1 MTNVSTSESQTPE
14 WVKKLAIVSG
24 LLGFVLFIITPF
36 MPVTQTQSSFNWPQD
51 GKINS
56 VSAPLISYAPDAIEA
71 TVPLSV
77 VDKLREGQTTVFS
90 TLPSDSKDAT
100 TRGLFVRYSNA
111 GLDVLAR
118 DQVPLSVSKS
128 DLEKLDPQAV
138 LKISATK
145 DSTKVEI
152 PGTKHKGETE
162 DDERPQLTGIY
173 TELENTPELIDAGL
187 NVKVQINSRFTTSPS
202 IWKYA
207 TMFGGLILLLV
218 SLWTLW
224 RMDQNHGH
232 KISFLPDGW
241 FRFRPLDAVVGVIL
255 TYWYILGANTSDD
268 GYLLTMGRASADS
281 GYMANY
287 YRWFGVP
294 ESPFGA
300 PYYDLLG
307 LMARVSTASIWMR
320 LPGFIAGILIWMII
334 SREVLPRLGEGIN
347 SRRVAHW
354 SSAFAFLSFWL
365 VYNNGLRPEPVIALG
380 ALLTWVS
387 IERAIAMQRLLPGAI
402 GVIIAT
408 VSLGAGPTGLMAV
421 SALLVGL
428 SGLVR
433 IVVRRAET
441 KLDIFAM
448 CAPFLASGTAIL
460 LAVFGDQT
468 LANVIESI
476 RVRSAKGPSLHWYDE
491 WVRYETLL
499 QQNVDGSFTRR
510 FAVIMMFVGV
520 AIVVAAILRHGS
532 VPGSDP
538 DPARRLLLVIFGTMF
553 FMMFTPTKWSH
564 HFGVYAGI
572 GAAIAGLGAVALA
585 HQLSKS
591 KRLRVLTAGGVLF
604 ITANALAGT
613 NGWWYVSSFG
623 VPWYDKTIQVKNIEA
638 NTVML
643 VLSLLVLA
651 TGTYLSFVDDIRKT
665 AAGGKVQKESRKT
678 RGLLNAPVMVMT
690 TLVVLFSLASLTKG
704 FVSQFP
710 AYTIG
715 LGNLRTF
722 TGDHCALASDVM
734 IENNSNEAFLK
745 PADGS
750 KLGDSLVTSSDS
762 NFKPNNIPV
771 YITTEGVSTSGISAG
786 SIAGTT
792 EEDETT
798 TGEGAGQAA
807 GITGGVRQDLG
818 VNGSRAELPYN
829 LDYKTIPV
837 VGSYTVGAQFPA
849 STKSTWYSLP
859 ERKEDA
865 PILVISAAGRI
876 KHDDINGVEQKGQKL
891 VVEYGKTKS
900 TDGKDVEKLGTF
912 QPYDIGPTPSWRNL
926 RVPLDQLPPEADVV
940 RIVAA
945 DNSLDSDQWLAF
957 TPPRVPSLTKMTQ
970 VIDPETPGLLDWS
983 VALQFPC
990 QRTFYHNAGV
1000 TEIPEF
1006 RISPDH
1012 PGKVTLSPWQ
1022 DFNGGGIMG
1031 VSEATST
1038 SLEVP
1043 TYLNNDWQRDWGSL
1057 ETYTLRTNSVG
1068 EEPVP
1073 AKIEYETHTRSGW
1086 WSPGKMQI
1094 DY

>member
-1 MTNVSTSESQTPE
+1 MTDVSTSESQTPG
-14 WVKKLAIVSG
+14 WVKNLAILSG
-24 LLGFVLFIITPF
+24 VLGFILFVVTPF
-36 MPVTQTQSSFNWPQD
+36 MPVTQTQSSFSWPQD

-56 VSAPLISYAPDAIEA
+56 VSAPLISYAPDSIEA
-71 TVPLSV
+71 TVPLAV
-77 VDKLREGQTTVFS
+77 VDKLREGQTTVLS

-100 TRGLFVRYSNA
+100 TRGLFVRYSDA

-118 DQVPLSVSKS
+118 DKVPFSISKS
-128 DLEKLDPQAV
+128 DLEKLDSDAV
-138 LKISATK
+138 LKLSSTK

-173 TELENTPELIDAGL
+173 TELENAPELIDAGL
-187 NVKVQINSRFTTSPS
+187 TVQVNINSRFTSSPS
-202 IWKYA
+202 IWKYL
-207 TMFGGLILLLV
+207 TMFGGLAMLFV

-224 RMDQNHGH
+224 RMDKHHGE
-232 KISFLPDGW
+232 KLPFLPEGW
-241 FRFRPLDAVVGVIL
+241 FKFRPLDAIVGFIL
-255 TYWYILGANTSDD
+255 AYWYVIGANTSDD
-268 GYLLTMGRASADS
+268 GYLLTMGRASAES

-307 LMARVSTASIWMR
+307 LMARVSTASVWMR
-320 LPGFIAGILIWMII
+320 LPGFIAGILIWLVL

-354 SSAFAFLSFWL
+354 TSAFAFLSFWL

-387 IERAIAMQRLLPGAI
+387 IERAIVSQRLLPGAI

-441 KLDIFAM
+441 KRDVFAM
-448 CAPFLASGTAIL
+448 CAPFLPSGTAIL

-468 LANVIESI
+468 LATVIESI

-491 WVRYETLL
+491 WVRYETLM

-510 FAVIMMFVGV
+510 FAVMMMFVGV
-520 AIVVAAILRHGS
+520 AIVVASILRHRS
-532 VPGSDP
+532 VPGSLP
-538 DPARRLLLVIFGTMF
+538 DPSRRLLLVIFGTMF

-572 GAAIAGLGAVALA
+572 GAAIAGLAAVALA

-604 ITANALAGT
+604 ITANTLAGT
-613 NGWWYVSSFG
+613 NGWWYISSFG

-643 VLSLLVLA
+643 VISLLVLA
-651 TGTYLSFVDDIRKT
+651 AGTYLSFVDDIRKT
-665 AAGGKVQKESRKT
+665 AAGGEVQLERRKT
-678 RGLLNAPVMVMT
+678 HGVLNAPVLVMT
-690 TLVVLFSLASLTKG
+690 SLVVLFSLASLTKG
-704 FVSQFP
+704 FVSQYP
-710 AYTIG
+710 AYTVG
-715 LGNLRTF
+715 LGNLRSF
-722 TGDHCALASDVM
+722 TGNHCALASDVM
-734 IENNSNEAFLK
+734 VENNTNESFLETV
-745 PADGS
+745 DGS
-750 KLGDSLVTSSDS
+750 EFGESLITDEKS
-762 NFKPNNIPV
+762 NFKANNVPV
-771 YITTEGVSTSGISAG
+771 HITTEGVSTSSGTSG

-792 EEDETT
+792 EEDQES
-798 TGEGAGQAA
+798 TGEAAGQAA
-807 GITGGVRQDLG
+807 GITGGVRPDPG

-829 LDYKTIPV
+829 IDYKKVPV
-837 VGSYTVGAQFPA
+837 VGSYTVGAQFQA
-849 STKSTWYSLP
+849 NTKTAWYSLP

-865 PILVISAAGRI
+865 PLLVISAAGRV
-876 KHDDINGVEQKGQKL
+876 KHDDINGVEQDGQKL
-891 VVEYGKTKS
+891 VVEYGRS
-900 TDGKDVEKLGTF
+900 TGDGKVKSMGTI

-926 RVPLDQLPPEADVV
+926 RVPLDSLPEDADSV
-940 RIVAA
+940 RIVAS
-945 DNSLDSDQWLAF
+945 DSSLDTDQWLAF
-957 TPPRVPSLTKMTQ
+957 TPPRVPSLTRMTN

-990 QRTFYHNAGV
+990 QRTFYHYAGV
-1000 TEIPEF
+1000 TELPQF

-1057 ETYTLRTNSVG
+1057 ETYTLRTNSAG

-1073 AKIEYETHTRSGW
+1073 AKIQYETHTRSGLW
-1086 WSPGKMQI
+1086 NPGKMQI
-1094 DY
+1094 HTK

>member
-1 MTNVSTSESQTPE
+1 MSTSESQTPE
-14 WVKKLAIVSG
+14 WVKSLAIISG
-24 LLGFVLFIITPF
+24 VLGFILFVITPF
-36 MPVTQTQSSFNWPQD
+36 MPVTQTQSTLNWPQD

-56 VSAPLISYAPDAIEA
+56 VSAPLISYAPDGIEA
-71 TVPLSV
+71 TVPLTV
-77 VDKLREGQTTVFS
+77 VDKLREGQTTVLS

-100 TRGLFVRYSNA
+100 SRGLFVRYSDA
-111 GLDVLAR
+111 GLDVLTR
-118 DQVPLSVSKS
+118 DKVPFSISKS

-145 DSTKVEI
+145 DSTKAEI
-152 PGTKHKGETE
+152 PGTKYKGETD
-162 DDERPQLTGIY
+162 DDERPQVTGIY
-173 TELENTPELIDAGL
+173 TELENSPELIDAGL
-187 NVKVQINSRFTTSPS
+187 AVKVDINSRFTSTPS
-202 IWKYA
+202 IWKYT
-207 TMFGGLILLLV
+207 TMFGGLILLLI

-224 RMDQNHGH
+224 RQDRNYGH
-232 KISFLPDGW
+232 QLPFLPAGW
-241 FRFRPLDAVVGVIL
+241 FSFRPLDALVGAIL
-255 TYWYILGANTSDD
+255 TYWYLIGANTSDD
-268 GYLLTMGRASADS
+268 GYLLTMGRASAES

-307 LMARVSTASIWMR
+307 LMARISTASIWMR
-320 LPGFIAGILIWMII
+320 LPGFIAGILIWMIL

-354 SSAFAFLSFWL
+354 ASAFAFLSFWL

-433 IVVRRAET
+433 IVVRRAKT
-441 KLDIFAM
+441 KRDIFAM

-468 LANVIESI
+468 LATVIESI

-520 AIVVAAILRHGS
+520 AIVVAAMLRHGR

-538 DPARRLLLVIFGTMF
+538 DPSRRLLLVIFGTMF

-604 ITANALAGT
+604 ITANTLAGT

-623 VPWYDKTIQVKNIEA
+623 VPWYDKTIQLKNIEA
-638 NTVML
+638 NTVIL

-651 TGTYLSFVDDIRKT
+651 AGTYLSFIDDIRKT
-665 AAGGKVQKESRKT
+665 AAGGEIKQERRKT
-678 RGLLNAPVMVMT
+678 HGVLNAPVMVMT
-690 TLVVLFSLASLTKG
+690 ALVVLFSIASLTKG
-704 FVSQFP
+704 FISQYP
-710 AYTIG
+710 AYTVG

-734 IENNSNEAFLK
+734 VENNTNESFLT
-745 PADGS
+745 PANGS
-750 KLGDSLVTSSDS
+750 ALGDSLITSEES
-762 NFKPNNIPV
+762 NFKSNNIPV
-771 YITTEGVSTSGISAG
+771 YISTEGVSTSGTSAG
-786 SIAGTT
+786 SIAGST
-792 EEDETT
+792 EENETGS
-798 TGEGAGQAA
+798 GEGAGQSA
-807 GITGGVRQDLG
+807 GITGGVRPDTG
-818 VNGSRAELPYN
+818 INGSRAELPYN

-849 STKSTWYSLP
+849 STKTTWYSLP
-859 ERKEDA
+859 ERKADA

-876 KHDDINGVEQKGQKL
+876 KHDDINGVEQDGQKL
-891 VVEYGKTKS
+891 VVEYGRTKNGNG
-900 TDGKDVEKLGTF
+900 DDIEKLGTIE
-912 QPYDIGPTPSWRNL
+912 PYDIGPSPSWRNL
-926 RVPLDQLPPEADVV
+926 RVPLDSLPPEADVV
-940 RIVAA
+940 RIVAS
-945 DNSLDSDQWLAF
+945 DSSLDTDQWLAF
-957 TPPRVPSLTKMTQ
+957 TPPRVPSLTRMTN
-970 VIDPETPGLLDWS
+970 VIEPETPGLLDWS

-990 QRTFYHNAGV
+990 QRTFYHYAGV
-1000 TEIPEF
+1000 TELPEY

-1031 VSEATST
+1031 VSEATSK

-1057 ETYTLRTNSVG
+1057 ETYSLRTNSVG

-1073 AKIEYETHTRSGW
+1073 AKIDYQTHTRSGL

-1094 DY
+1094 NQ